1 MVSLRQ
7 SKFWIWWFVGAIGL
21 GVLIVWLASLF
32 PETLESDEAR
42 MGLLHSVL
50 VLALVSS
57 GLAAHRKLRPGHV
70 LRNAA
75 IWLAVASVLFIGYSY
90 RHDLSTVKDRV
101 VGEFLPHQG
110 EVVGAEVRFRA
121 SENCHFVIQAKVN
134 GTPIRFLVDTGA
146 SDVTLSPGDARR
158 MGIDINSLSF
168 NRRYA
173 TANGTVFGA
182 PIRLNE
188 ISIGPIS
195 IRNVRASVN
204 GADMGRSLLGMSFLE
219 HLDGFSI
226 SKDILTLNA
235 KKH

>member
-1 MVSLRQ
+1 MANSQHSR
-7 SKFWIWWFVGAIGL
+7 FWIWWLVGAVGL
-21 GVLIVWLASLF
+21 GALIVWLASLF
-32 PETLESDEAR
+32 PETLENDEAR

-75 IWLAVASVLFIGYSY
+75 IWLAIASVLFIGYSY
-90 RHDLSTVKDRV
+90 RHDLAAVKDRV
-101 VGEFLPHQG
+101 VGELLPHQA
-110 EVVGAEVRFRA
+110 EIVGAEVRFRA
-121 SENCHFVIQAKVN
+121 SENGHFVIQAKVN

-146 SDVTLSPGDARR
+146 SDVTLSPSDARR
-158 MGIDINSLSF
+158 LGMNLQNLKF

-182 PIRLNE
+182 PVRLDE
-188 ISIGPIS
+188 ISIGPIV

-219 HLDGFSI
+219 RLDGFGI
-226 SKDILTLNA
+226 SKDILTLRARN
-235 KKH
+235 